1 MLQDIAP
8 YKFHCE
14 YESREVNLKQDYLL
28 AYKGDKVLLK
38 DGHIPLVS
46 ELQEMLAL
54 EDLQFLFTVDEIAFY
69 SPKEALIE
77 TNGLEYKSIQKFR
90 TYLPRHLAFAGI
102 TGYHLDTW
110 YAGNKFCGACG
121 TKNFH
126 KADERALVCPKCGR
140 IIYPNISMAVVVAII
155 DGEEILLTKYPG
167 RTTYALIAGFVE
179 IGETFED
186 TCIREVMEEVGLK
199 IKNLR
204 FYGSQPW
211 GFSQSMMVGY
221 FAELDGSKEITLD
234 TNELGEAAWVKR
246 SEMPESDAGISL
258 TYTMMEEFRKGR
270 I

>member
-38 DGHIPLVS
+38 DGHIPFVS

-90 TYLPRHLAFAGI
+90 TYLPRQLAFAGI
-102 TGYHLDTW
+102 TGYHLATW

-121 TKNFH
+121 SKIFIRKTRGLSLVLSAGELSIQTFPWLLSLQLLM
-126 KADERALVCPKCGR
+126 ERKFFLRSILAERPTRLSQALLRLVRPLR
-140 IIYPNISMAVVVAII
+140 IP
-155 DGEEILLTKYPG
+155 
-167 RTTYALIAGFVE
+167 ALE
-179 IGETFED
+179 KSWKRLD
-186 TCIREVMEEVGLK
+186 LRLK
-199 IKNLR
+199 I
-204 FYGSQPW
+204 FA
-211 GFSQSMMVGY
+211 SMGPSPGV
-221 FAELDGSKEITLD
+221 SP
-234 TNELGEAAWVKR
+234 
-246 SEMPESDAGISL
+246 SP
-258 TYTMMEEFRKGR
+258 
-270 I
+270 